1 MLLNELLLKRLEPS
15 GVAPDELQALLIRL
29 MNYGVLLREDSQV
42 ARDMYDRFVRIEALV
57 SELLTLFG
65 IQLYHDRRFEYVRL
79 YPPGSSMP
87 GMDRSEDHAFG
98 GSLRAGLTQHEVALI
113 LVLRAQYDKAV
124 REGRLDERGFATEPL
139 EAIGLAMKNWLSRSL
154 PERATERRAVFR
166 RLRQLR
172 LIEYREE
179 DDLEQ
184 AEAWVRVHPMIV
196 DFVSSDAIDALQAED
211 PVAGPASADT
221 SGSGDSGPHESAAD
235 ESGSNPS
242 ESEGFRPEAEAEVES
257 EAGSEQLELEPE
269 AEPASPRS
277 RRRSSGQEHTHV
289 S

>member
-15 GVAPDELQALLIRL
+15 GVTQDELQVLLIRL

-42 ARDMYDRFVRIEALV
+42 ARELYDRFVRIEALV
-57 SELLTLFG
+57 GELLALFG

-124 REGRLDERGFATEPL
+124 REGRLDERGFAIEPL
-139 EAIGLAMKNWLSRSL
+139 EAIGLAMKNWLNRSL

-179 DDLEQ
+179 EDLEQ

-196 DFVSSDAIDALQAED
+196 DFVSSDAIEALQAEV
-211 PVAGPASADT
+211 PVGAASVD
-221 SGSGDSGPHESAAD
+221 AATASED
-235 ESGSNPS
+235 ESGQP
-242 ESEGFRPEAEAEVES
+242 
-257 EAGSEQLELEPE
+257 GSDE
-269 AEPASPRS
+269 R
-277 RRRSSGQEHTHV
+277 EHAHV